1 MTEVLDYT
9 RLSDAVDLANFLAN
23 LPFILPELAPGRA
36 NLDLSSEFLRPR
48 TCIIGGRAGAILMQH
63 LDGPDEWADAFGAHF
78 LLTPQLRGKKALD
91 FCRDVADIMFTM
103 RGASLIAGAIP
114 VGHRGSRVMTRA
126 LGGTPIGESIDAYG
140 RRCINYVMERVRWV
154 QLQDQR
160 YRPGLMSEPL
170 TLPKLALTTPK
181 VLH

>member
-1 MTEVLDYT
+1 MIQVLDYT
-9 RLSDAVDLANFLAN
+9 QLSDAIDLTNFLGN
-23 LPFILPELAPGRA
+23 MPSILAEIAPGCSFIDFSR
-36 NLDLSSEFLRPR
+36 EFRNPR
-48 TCIIGGRAGAILMQH
+48 TCIIGDRAGAILMQH

-154 QLQDQR
+154 ELQEQR
-160 YRPGLMSEPL
+160 YKGLETKPL
-170 TLPKLALTTPK
+170 LSMPKLASITPPTP
-181 VLH
+181 H

>member
-1 MTEVLDYT
+1 M
-9 RLSDAVDLANFLAN
+9 NFLAN

-154 QLQDQR
+154 ELQAQGFKQQETQP
-160 YRPGLMSEPL
+160 RPP
-170 TLPKLALTTPK
+170 LPKLASTTPPT
-181 VLH
+181 LH